1 LSKRGVRALVALGA
15 AAFCLLALLNCGG
28 YRYGIGDQAFY
39 VPAVVQYLDASFF
52 PRDRALLHV
61 QDQFMAYFG
70 IAAAVIRATGISL
83 PVVSVA
89 GYFAGMGLLFGAAV
103 AIGRVM
109 YRSWWTVALLGALL
123 TMRHRI
129 TQTGANT
136 LEAYFHPRMLA
147 CGLGLCAIASY
158 LRGRGTWALAFIA
171 AAFLMHPTTAV
182 WFGIWVVTALA
193 VSERHWRAPLIGLT
207 SLAIAAFL
215 WMVAFGP
222 LRGHLATMD
231 PRWASVLAGKDYIF
245 PFDWTPLFW
254 IVNLGYV
261 AVVVAIFQFRRR
273 RGIALP
279 RETGLVAGA
288 LALVCL
294 FLISVPWMRAWM
306 ALALQLQTS
315 RVFWMLD
322 LLTTV
327 YVAWLL
333 AEGASPRLR
342 RGVVLAV
349 LAITLAR
356 GAYVTLAERR
366 GGRLVSVH
374 LPNDNWTDA
383 MRWLAQTPP
392 GSHVLA
398 DPGHAW
404 KYGTSVRVAGE
415 RDLYL
420 EEVKDTALALYSREL
435 AMRVL
440 ERIQDAHDFGAFTP
454 ERAQALAG
462 KYDLN
467 YLVLDHD
474 IALPMVYR
482 NSQFR
487 IYLLSGAL
495 GPPARSTR

>member
-1 LSKRGVRALVALGA
+1 LSKNRVRTLVGSGG

-28 YRYGIGDQAFY
+28 YRYGTGDQAFY
-39 VPAVVQYLDASFF
+39 VPAVVQHLDASLF

-61 QDQFMAYFG
+61 QDRFMAYDDIF
-70 IAAAVIRATGISL
+70 AAVMRMTGISL
-83 PVVSVA
+83 PVLFVVA
-89 GYFAGMGLLFGAAV
+89 YFAGMGLLFCGAV
-103 AIGRVM
+103 AIGRLM
-109 YRSWWTVALLGALL
+109 YRSWWTVAMLAALL
-123 TMRHRI
+123 TLRHRI
-129 TQTGANT
+129 TQTGANS
-136 LEAYFHPRMLA
+136 LEAYFQPRMLA
-147 CGLGLCAIASY
+147 FALGLWAIALY

-182 WFGIWVVTALA
+182 WFGVWVVIALA
-193 VSERHWRAPLIGLT
+193 VSERGWRAPLAGLT
-207 SLAIAAFL
+207 LVAIVAL
-215 WMVAFGP
+215 VWMVAFGP

-245 PFDWTPLFW
+245 PFDWTVVFW
-254 IVNLGYV
+254 VVNLGYA
-261 AVVVAIFQFRRR
+261 AVVVTIFQVRRR
-273 RGIALP
+273 RGVALP

-294 FLISVPWMRAWM
+294 FLISVPLMRAWV

-327 YVAWLL
+327 YLAWLL
-333 AEGASPRLR
+333 VDGVSPRLQR
-342 RGVVLAV
+342 VVVLV
-349 LAITLAR
+349 VIAIAFSR
-356 GAYVTLAERR
+356 GLYVTLAEHR
-366 GGRLVSVH
+366 GGGLISVN
-374 LPNDNWTDA
+374 LANDNWTDA
-383 MRWLAQTPP
+383 MHWLSHTPP
-392 GSHVLA
+392 DSHVLA

-420 EEVKDTALALYSREL
+420 EEVKDAALALYSREV

-440 ERIQDAHDFGAFTP
+440 ERIQDAHDFASITP
-454 ERAQALAG
+454 ERAQALTA

-474 IALPMVYR
+474 IALPVAYR
-482 NSQFR
+482 NGQFR
-487 IYLLSGAL
+487 VYLLGGAL
-495 GPPARSTR
+495 GAPARFSR